1 MTCGIRSRWRPR
13 SVVFGAA
20 LALTCWSTSLAAQA
34 QATTGVIRGIVSDP
48 SGNIV
53 VGAQVTV
60 TDAETR
66 FQRTLTPNENGVF
79 VAPLL
84 PLGPHEG
91 RARAAGL
98 GERRPAAVAA
108 RVGAAAAPAP

>member
-1 MTCGIRSRWRPR
+1 GIRIRWRPR

-48 SGNIV
+48 SGNVV

-60 TDAETR
+60 TDVDTR
-66 FQRTLTPNENGVF
+66 FQRTVTTNVKGVF

-84 PLGPHEG
+84 PLGTYEV
-91 RARAAGL
+91 RARADRKSGGKAKS
-98 GERRPAAVAA
+98 A
-108 RVGAAAAPAP
+108 